1 MPYSLRARLTAMS
14 PFEADDDEN
23 FRVLWY
29 NPVHNVSPKLA
40 HGKGSMLTKTRQGST
55 ELSRHLLEIPNEHE
69 SREVRS

>member
-1 MPYSLRARLTAMS
+1 MS

-40 HGKGSMLTKTRQGST
+40 RRKGINAHQNSSGQ
-55 ELSRHLLEIPNEHE
+55 H
-69 SREVRS
+69 